1 MFMMTLIIVA
11 ILVGSYVIMTMSQL
25 THLNRAAVAMF
36 CGVIVWLV
44 YALMGGYIEAEVVM
58 RRYVWEACGVVFF
71 LIATN
76 TILEVLHNNGVF
88 DSLLAWL
95 RMRSSRRFLWVIT
108 LITYALSANVDNLT
122 TVVLMIGLTSRIV
135 ANRRQKIIYS
145 CAILVAAS
153 MGGAFTV
160 IGDMSSLMLWVH
172 GVVTATGLASGL
184 FLPTLATLCV
194 FNLLL
199 SPLLQGKMELHSV
212 LHHFRG
218 DDSLLCPWQKVAL
231 LVLGIGGLWAIP
243 TFSALTH
250 FPPFI
255 GALCVLSLV
264 WVVEGL
270 FTFRANGNRL
280 FVQRDYLSNTEF
292 IGIQTILYYL
302 GIALGVGALNQC
314 GALAAASDWLAQY
327 IHNIYAVGAF
337 VGLLGSVVDNV
348 PLVMSGMNLFSLEGS
363 DPTYGLDGAYWQM
376 LSYCSAVGGCLLF
389 VSTLAG
395 HAATDVENVSLRWYV
410 RHILWRVFIAWGVGM
425 LTFWLI
431 H

>member
-1 MFMMTLIIVA
+1 MMTLIIVA
-11 ILVGSYVIMTMSQL
+11 ILLGSYVIMTLSQV
-25 THLNRAAVAMF
+25 THINRAALAMF
-36 CGVIVWLV
+36 CGVVVWLV
-44 YALMGGYIEAEVVM
+44 YALLGGSIEPATVM
-58 RRYVWEACGVVFF
+58 SKYVWEACGVVLF

-76 TILEVLHNNGVF
+76 TILEILHNNGVF
-88 DSLLAWL
+88 DPLRIWL
-95 RMRSSRRFLWVIT
+95 RMRSSRHFLWALT
-108 LITYALSANVDNLT
+108 LLTYLISANVDNLT
-122 TVVLMIGLTSRIV
+122 TVVLMIGLMSRIV
-135 ANRRQKIIYS
+135 ESRRQKIIYS

-172 GVVTATGLASGL
+172 GVVTATGLAKGL

-199 SPLLQGKMELHSV
+199 MPMLQGKVEMHSALHRLRS
-212 LHHFRG
+212 
-218 DDSLLCPWQKVAL
+218 DDSLLSGWQKIVL

-243 TFSALTH
+243 TFSAQTH

-255 GALCVLSLV
+255 GALCALSLV
-264 WVVEGL
+264 WVAEGL
-270 FTFRANGNRL
+270 ITFRANGNRL

-302 GIALGVGALNQC
+302 GISLGVGALNQC
-314 GALAAASDWLAQY
+314 GALAAASGWIAAY
-327 IHNIYAVGAF
+327 IHNVYATGLF

-348 PLVMSGMNLFSLEGS
+348 PLVMSGMNMFALGS
-363 DPTYGLDGAYWQM
+363 GPDFVVDGPYWQM
-376 LSYCSAVGGCLLF
+376 LSYCSAIGGCLLF

-395 HAATDVENVSLRWYV
+395 HAATDVEQVSLGWYV
-410 RHILWRVFIAWGVGM
+410 RHILWRVLLAWGVGM
-425 LTFWLI
+425 LVFWLC

>member
-1 MFMMTLIIVA
+1 MTLIIVA
-11 ILVGSYVIMTMSQL
+11 ILVGSYVMMTLSQV
-25 THLNRAAVAMF
+25 THINRAAVAMF
-36 CGVIVWLV
+36 CGVIVWSV
-44 YALMGGYIEAEVVM
+44 YALMGGHIEPQTVM
-58 RRYVWEACGVVFF
+58 NKYVWEACGVVFF

-76 TILEVLHNNGVF
+76 TIVEILHNNGVF
-88 DSLLAWL
+88 DSLRGWL
-95 RMRSSRRFLWVIT
+95 RMRSSRRFLWAIT
-108 LITYALSANVDNLT
+108 LLTYFLSANVDNLT
-122 TVVLMIGLTSRIV
+122 TVVLMIGLMSRIV
-135 ANRRQKIIYS
+135 GNRKQKMIYG

-160 IGDMSSLMLWVH
+160 VGDMTSLMLWVH
-172 GVVTATGLASGL
+172 GVVTASGLAAGL
-184 FLPTLATLCV
+184 FLPTFATLCV

-199 SPLLQGKMELHSV
+199 SPLLQGKLDLHSV

-218 DDSLLCPWQKVAL
+218 DDSILQPWQKIVL
-231 LVLGIGGLWAIP
+231 LVLGIGGIWAIP
-243 TFSALTH
+243 TFSAHTH

-255 GALCVLSLV
+255 GALCALSLV

-314 GALAAASDWLAQY
+314 GALSAVSSWLSQY
-327 IHNIYAVGAF
+327 VHNVYAFGAF
-337 VGLLGSVVDNV
+337 AGVLGGVVDNV
-348 PLVMSGMNLFSLEGS
+348 PLVMSGMNMFSLDSGA
-363 DPTYGLDGAYWQM
+363 DFGLNGAYWQL
-376 LSYCSAVGGCLLF
+376 LSYCSAVGGCILF

-395 HAATDVENVSLRWYV
+395 HAATEVENVSLRWYV
-410 RHILWRVFIAWGVGM
+410 RNILWRVLIAWGVGM
-425 LTFWLI
+425 GVFWLI